1 MEIEKCKNCS
11 YEFLDENPE
20 LLTVNQVAEILKVK
34 ANTVYGLHGL
44 VRIRIGEGRGLIRYR
59 KIDLIN
65 YIKSREEEEIN
76 LDAYQKTERQRKMGV
91 SPLLSRKELQTLCL
105 EYKGRG
111 TEGGG
116 RPFK

>member
-65 YIKSREEEEIN
+65 YIKSREEEEVNI
-76 LDAYQKTERQRKMGV
+76 DANQKKERYRKVG
-91 SPLLSRKELQTLCL
+91 LSDMFSWKEIQAIRM
-105 EYKGRG
+105 EYKG
-111 TEGGG
+111 
-116 RPFK
+116 